1 MESATL
7 VTAKDITCWQ
17 SLCHFA
23 ETLELEAIK
32 LLPPWGVDRAA
43 DGDLVLLNSLSSN
56 RLPYVPL
63 WQLSKEVLQEMSTAT
78 VLGDGSAK
86 PK

>member
-1 MESATL
+1 MQDWQVQTLGMVYQTQLEIEPKAIMLDASFNLAKYPHFGLQKCLNRVESATL

-32 LLPPWGVDRAA
+32 LLPP
-43 DGDLVLLNSLSSN
+43 
-56 RLPYVPL
+56 
-63 WQLSKEVLQEMSTAT
+63 
-78 VLGDGSAK
+78 
-86 PK
+86 